1 MHELRRSSYLERL
14 RHYVSAPAVTVLT
27 GLRRVGKSVLLRQ
40 FAAELEPQS
49 TVVYVDKESL
59 AFDHIRDAADLLDH
73 VEKNTKGRNE
83 AAYIIID
90 EVQQIVAWERAV
102 ADLNS
107 REGVHVIVAGSNASL
122 LAGEL
127 ASGIAGRYVTLP
139 VYSLSLGE
147 FADLYE
153 LTQGNRVAKDRLLNT
168 YLTFGGLPG
177 VLHTDLSDEVVV
189 QMLRDVFN
197 TIAFRDVLARHQI
210 RDAALFEAV
219 TSFAFDNVGSLLSA
233 KRIADFLKS
242 QRRSAT
248 VDTVL
253 NYLGYLKDAFVLHE
267 ASRYDIK
274 GKRRLEVNSKYYVGD
289 LGLRRGLVG
298 RRVEDLSGLLENL
311 VFLELRRR
319 GFDVFVGNFGELEI
333 AFVCERAE
341 SRTYVQVA
349 YVIESA
355 ATLERELRPLLG
367 VPDAYPRVLLSMDP
381 LEPGRLEGVRWLNLV
396 DFLLGTEL

>member
-1 MHELRRSSYLERL
+1 M
-14 RHYVSAPAVTVLT
+14 LT

-73 VEKNTKGRNE
+73 VEKNTEGRNE

-107 REGVHVIVAGSNASL
+107 RDGVHVVVAGSNASL

-127 ASGIAGRYVTLP
+127 ASGITGRYVTLP

-153 LTQGNRVAKDRLLNT
+153 LTQGNRVAKDHLLNT

-253 NYLGYLKDAFVLHE
+253 NYLRYLKDAFVLHE

-298 RRVEDLSGLLENL
+298 RRAEDLSGLLENL
-311 VFLELRRR
+311 VYLELRRR
-319 GFDVFVGNFGELEI
+319 GFDVSVGNFGDLEI
-333 AFVCERAE
+333 DFVCERAE

-367 VPDAYPRVLLSMDP
+367 IPDAYPRVLISMDP
-381 LEPGRLEGVRWLNLV
+381 LEPSGLAGVRRLNLV
-396 DFLLGTEL
+396 DFLLGAEL

>member
-1 MHELRRSSYLERL
+1 MHNLRRSSYLERL

-59 AFDHIRDAADLLDH
+59 AFDHIRDAAGLLDH
-73 VEKNTKGRNE
+73 VEKNTEGRNE

-127 ASGIAGRYVTLP
+127 ASGIAGRYVTVP

-153 LTQGNRVAKDRLLNT
+153 LTQGNRVAKDHLLNT

-253 NYLGYLKDAFVLHE
+253 NYLGYLKDAFVL
-267 ASRYDIK
+267 
-274 GKRRLEVNSKYYVGD
+274 
-289 LGLRRGLVG
+289 
-298 RRVEDLSGLLENL
+298 DLSGLLENL
-311 VFLELRRR
+311 VYLELRRR
-319 GFDVFVGNFGELEI
+319 GFDVFVGNLGDLEI
-333 AFVCERAE
+333 DFVCERAE

-396 DFLLGTEL
+396 DFLLGAEL